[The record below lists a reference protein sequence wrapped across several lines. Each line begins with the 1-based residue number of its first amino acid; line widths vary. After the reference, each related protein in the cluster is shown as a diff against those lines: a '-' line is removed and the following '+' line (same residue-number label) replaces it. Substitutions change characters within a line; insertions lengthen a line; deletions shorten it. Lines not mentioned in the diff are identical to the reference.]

1 LPVSEG
7 FDKIWVIVDRLTKM
21 AHFIPLKSGNQS
33 PVTELAK
40 SFAKEVWRLHGLPS
54 EILSERDTQFTS
66 GFWSELM
73 SHLGIKLKL
82 STAFRPQTDGQT
94 EIVNQVLEQYL
105 RHFCN
110 YQQDDWVELL
120 PFAEY
125 AHNTAVSEATKIS
138 PFYANYGYQPETQWV
153 GVKEE
158 EEWTNPASEL
168 LLSRWKGIWEDLR
181 ANIKKAQEKYA
192 KYYDR
197 KVMDPPGFR
206 VGDLVMIDARNMKTK
221 RPSKKLDH
229 KKIGPVKILK
239 KIGTRAFRV
248 ELPPSIQVHNV
259 FHVSMLEPYRTSR
272 YSNRHRPPPPPEEVE
287 GQENWEVELV
297 ADSRRNKGKK
307 RVEYLVFWKG
317 FPPEQATWEPWEN
330 LEGTAEE
337 AVKEFHKGIPRKPR
351 EKGF

>member
-1 LPVSEG
+1 
-7 FDKIWVIVDRLTKM
+7 
-21 AHFIPLKSGNQS
+21 
-33 PVTELAK
+33 
-40 SFAKEVWRLHGLPS
+40 LHGLPS
-54 EILSERDTQFTS
+54 EILSDRDTQFTS

-337 AVKEFHKGIPRKPR
+337 AVKEFHKGNPRKPR